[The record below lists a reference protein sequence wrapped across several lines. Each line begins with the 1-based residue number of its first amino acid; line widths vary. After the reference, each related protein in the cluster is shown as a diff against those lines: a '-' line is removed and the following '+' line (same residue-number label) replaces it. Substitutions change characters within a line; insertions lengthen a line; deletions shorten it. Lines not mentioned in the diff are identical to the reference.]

1 MLRPWVGCC
10 NARSHS
16 NCLELHETITAYS
29 FYFLYNWKTT
39 AFSPKAPF
47 HVYTDELLAFRV
59 RAVSLLYAFHI
70 CIYSTELRFF
80 DPLYV
85 VVFFSSQSYLRCVY
99 AKCFSATTANYR
111 GWHATNTLNIECQ
124 WRGKRHVMA
133 GRLLLIKIIRTE
145 YWRRRRI
152 VFFAGWCALNWIKSQ
167 KF

>member
-1 MLRPWVGCC
+1 MKRLPRIAFIFCIIEKLPHFPPKPHFMSI
-10 NARSHS
+10 RT
-16 NCLELHETITAYS
+16 NCWLLECEL
-29 FYFLYNWKTT
+29 FLYCMH
-39 AFSPKAPF
+39 SI
-47 HVYTDELLAFRV
+47 
-59 RAVSLLYAFHI
+59 YA
-70 CIYSTELRFF
+70 YNSTELRFF

-152 VFFAGWCALNWIKSQ
+152 VFFARWCALNWIKSQ